1 MRRIELLLSDL
12 NIEYKHP
19 DGQWKSFGEVWTE
32 LAVAWGKYDQ
42 SEQQEIIY
50 ALEDTLNQDNK

>member
-1 MRRIELLLSDL
+1 MRHIELVLSDL

-32 LAVAWGKYDQ
+32 LTVAWGKYNQDEQ
-42 SEQQEIIY
+42 SEIVY
-50 ALEDTLNQDNK
+50 ALGYALDQDNR